1 MGYHLIHDVAET
13 AGARPDD
20 LFLVEAD
27 DLRHWAAAA
36 IAEERRALRRLVEDK
51 LRLAL
56 VDGIDPA
63 LAMAE
68 IVAGL
73 EERER

>member
-1 MGYHLIHDVAET
+1 MGYHVIHDVAET
-13 AGARPDD
+13 AGARPHD

-27 DLRHWAAAA
+27 DLRHWADVA
-36 IAEERRALRRLVEDK
+36 IAEERRALRRLVEEK
-51 LRLAL
+51 MRLAL

-63 LAMAE
+63 CAMAE

-73 EERER
+73 EERG